1 MANDFLPKSDGEL
14 NIWLG
19 NFQSKLA
26 TYGPTCGLTAAEVTQ
41 ASTDCTSL
49 SGGINNAEAQ
59 KNLSKSATA
68 AKDTLKKNLVP
79 ALRNTIKR
87 MKTHSAYTEEI
98 GQDLGIIGGDETMST
113 KPTLKGKATP
123 NFVLLEFV
131 KKGFDG
137 VNIYSRLKG
146 QAVWTFLARDT
157 QSPYHDTRA
166 LAVAGTPETREYM
179 CIGVIADEETGE
191 ASDIV
196 SVVFGG

>member
-1 MANDFLPKSDGEL
+1 MAKDYLPSTDGDL

-19 NFQSKLA
+19 NFQAKLA
-26 TYGPTCGLTAAEVTQ
+26 TYGLTCGLTAGEVT
-41 ASTDCTSL
+41 ATSADCTTL

-68 AKDTLKKNLVP
+68 AKDTMKKNLLP
-79 ALRNTIKR
+79 TLRNTIKR
-87 MKTHSAYTEEI
+87 MKTHTAYTEEI
-98 GQDLGIIGGDETMST
+98 GQDLGIIGSDGPTPD

-123 NFVLLEFV
+123 NYVLLEFI

-137 VNIYSRLKG
+137 VNIYARLKG
-146 QAVWTFLARDT
+146 QSTWTFLARDT

-179 CIGVIADEETGE
+179 CMGVIADEEVGE
-191 ASDIV
+191 ESDIV
-196 SVVFGG
+196 SVVYGG